1 MLTESPMTSTF
12 FLVACGGFSGPIL
25 QQTDVAFAGPKP
37 SPQPADRAGRSPTS
51 TVQPKWDGE

>member
-1 MLTESPMTSTF
+1 MTSTF